1 MKTVL
6 YLLSIT
12 LLLMLVS
19 CNCPSDQVDPAQAE
33 EESMVV
39 FQDYGQLPFV
49 LDIEAYTLKTISTG
63 GQSGQGPICR

>member
-1 MKTVL
+1 MKTIL

-49 LDIEAYTLKTISTG
+49 LDIEAYTL
-63 GQSGQGPICR
+63 